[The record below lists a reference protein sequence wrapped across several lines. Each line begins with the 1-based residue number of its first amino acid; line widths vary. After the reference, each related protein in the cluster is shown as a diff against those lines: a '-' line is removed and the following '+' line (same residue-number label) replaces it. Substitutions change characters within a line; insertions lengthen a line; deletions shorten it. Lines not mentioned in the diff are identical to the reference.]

1 MTCYAGPMADTMFL
15 SRQPSLP
22 ISGLI
27 ARITGYSSRTKPS
40 WFRETAEL
48 VFPLVFNLGQ
58 PWAIQ
63 LGSEGDAKHRRSF
76 TAGLY
81 PGPVSVSCAAGAEL
95 LQVDLTPLGAA
106 RLLGGAAAE
115 LAGQVVD
122 MRSVERFGGEY
133 DAIHDRLY
141 CATDWTV
148 RFDLIERFLAP
159 RFTCATSSHVQKSW
173 KLLAQGQTVAETA
186 DAVGWSTRHLRKR
199 FRQETGIRPVTAAR
213 MLRFQHARTFALR
226 SDNPDWADI
235 AAASGYSD
243 QAHLIRAFH
252 EFAGEPPM
260 AWASITRPPEPGPH
274 V

>member
-1 MTCYAGPMADTMFL
+1 MADTMFV
-15 SRQPSLP
+15 SRPPSLP
-22 ISGLI
+22 FNGLI
-27 ARITGYSSRTKPS
+27 ARISGYSSRTKPS

-58 PWAIQ
+58 PWDIQ
-63 LGSEGDAKHRRSF
+63 LGSEGDAIRSLSF
-76 TAGLY
+76 TAGLC
-81 PGPVSVSCAAGAEL
+81 PGPVVVSCAAGAEL

-106 RLLGGAAAE
+106 RLFGGAAAE

-122 MRSVERFGGEY
+122 LRSVERFGGEY
-133 DAIHDRLY
+133 NAIHERLH
-141 CATDWTV
+141 CAKDWTT

-159 RFTCATSSHVQKSW
+159 KFTCATSTHIQESW
-173 KLLAQGQTVAETA
+173 NLLAQGHTVAETA
-186 DAVGWSTRHLRKR
+186 DAVAWSTRYLRTR

-226 SDNPDWADI
+226 SDNPNWADI
-235 AAASGYSD
+235 AAAAGYSD

-252 EFAGEPPM
+252 EFAGESPT
-260 AWASITRPPEPGPH
+260 AWAGSARPSEPRLQ